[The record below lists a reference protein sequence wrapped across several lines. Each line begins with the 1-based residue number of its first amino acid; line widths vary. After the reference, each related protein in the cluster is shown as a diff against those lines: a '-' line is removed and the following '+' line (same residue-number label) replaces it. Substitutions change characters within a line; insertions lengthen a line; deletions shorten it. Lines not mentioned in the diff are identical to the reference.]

1 MGEFPLWCKGIV
13 ESWECWDTGSIPSP
27 AQWVKDPPLRIC
39 SLGRNCSSDLIYGL
53 ETPYAM
59 GQRRK
64 EGREMGRG
72 WTDALK
78 TDKAEGQGQT
88 EVVLFCFKGGAG
100 NFG

>member
-1 MGEFPLWCKGIV
+1 MA
-13 ESWECWDTGSIPSP
+13 WELHMPWGSE
-27 AQWVKDPPLRIC
+27 
-39 SLGRNCSSDLIYGL
+39 G
-53 ETPYAM
+53 
-59 GQRRK
+59 RK

-78 TDKAEGQGQT
+78 TDKAEGQGQM